1 MIIECRTCHA
11 RFRLDESRIKGRG
24 ARVKCRKC
32 GDSIVVLK
40 DGAPAPPA
48 PGGDGFFDLG
58 SAVRDSAGET
68 PGSPQPVGNLIPFPA
83 PPRPAESAAPGFPSP
98 ALEAAEPGKDE
109 VDLAFD
115 RVLSAGGEGT
125 SLSVEEREAVIP
137 APTETS
143 TPVAGESPPGP
154 ELPPELNLGAL
165 TLDFEPEEKL
175 DLPPADELERPFG
188 EPPVVDS
195 SSEFRGEGGFL
206 ISDSDTLDFLQEKH
220 RDAAPEAPPETP
232 PEAPLEAPLEVGDIS
247 LEISSAPAGGAGT
260 FPREPGASPMPD
272 ILRDSPTPGEGS
284 IEGNA
289 TPPAAS
295 AIEVPPHR
303 EADSP
308 EHPMEPPARR
318 GSPAQESPRPRSS
331 AGPAVAAVLAVL
343 LAAGGYL
350 GLTTSG
356 RKTLEGAIPGA
367 AALWGGKPAAPAAP
381 KYDLRNVIG
390 YYESGGASQRILV
403 IKGQVANL
411 STVEKS
417 GIRVHAA
424 LLDNTD
430 AVLAQQAVYAGN
442 VLSGEAIRKGNR
454 DTLSKALENRFGE
467 GLANMH
473 VAPGKAIPFMVV
485 FFDAPAT
492 MESYKLEAKDSE

>member
-1 MIIECRTCHA
+1 MIIECQTCHA

-48 PGGDGFFDLG
+48 PGGDGLFDLG
-58 SAVRDSAGET
+58 SAVRDSAGESS
-68 PGSPQPVGNLIPFPA
+68 GSPSPIGNLIPFPA
-83 PPRPAESAAPGFPSP
+83 PSRPAEPIASESPSP
-98 ALEAAEPGKDE
+98 ALDATEQGKDE

-115 RVLSAGGEGT
+115 RVLSAY
-125 SLSVEEREAVIP
+125 VEAPSPFIAETEAEIPAPAEAGVPVEREAP
-137 APTETS
+137 A
-143 TPVAGESPPGP
+143 GP
-154 ELPPELNLGAL
+154 EPRPEPDLGAL
-165 TLDFEPEEKL
+165 TLDVRPEEKL
-175 DLPPADELERPFG
+175 ELPPAAEPEASFG
-188 EPPVVDS
+188 EPAAADPAA
-195 SSEFRGEGGFL
+195 EFRGEGGFL

-220 RDAAPEAPPETP
+220 SDAGSEAPPGI
-232 PEAPLEAPLEVGDIS
+232 GDIS
-247 LEISSAPAGGAGT
+247 LEISSAPVDDT
-260 FPREPGASPMPD
+260 RTSLREPASPP
-272 ILRDSPTPGEGS
+272 RPSGEWASPSPGGVAL
-284 IEGNA
+284 EGNV
-289 TPPAAS
+289 TPPAAAP
-295 AIEVPPHR
+295 AIEAPPHR
-303 EADSP
+303 EADP
-308 EHPMEPPARR
+308 APAHPMESPMRR
-318 GSPAQESPRPRSS
+318 GSPAPETPRPRSF

-343 LAAGGYL
+343 LAAGGYF

-356 RKTLEGAIPGA
+356 RKTLEGAVPGL
-367 AALWGGKPAAPAAP
+367 AALWGGKPAAPAAS

-390 YYESGGASQRILV
+390 YYESGGASARILV

-417 GIRVHAA
+417 GIRVHAT

-430 AVLAQQAVYAGN
+430 AVLVQTAVYAGN

-485 FFDAPAT
+485 FFDAPAN
-492 MESYKLEAKDSE
+492 MDSYKLEAKDGE